1 MPDNTGLSGLTVNA
15 GTMDPVFDA
24 PGAKGYAVSVADDV
38 TSIVITPTTTDP
50 HAKVTSIP
58 PDTDTNSPGIQVNL
72 PIDRTRVDFTV
83 TAENGVTTRPFF
95 IEVFRDHPPATN
107 ARLSGLTLSDVT
119 FAEDFDS
126 RTYAYTTDVASTLT
140 ETTVT
145 ATPLDPDA
153 EAVIKL
159 NGTVD
164 ADGTVNLAA
173 GSNVITVEVTAED
186 GTTMQTY
193 TVTVTRMV
201 SNSAPTF
208 NSNMATRTLPE
219 NSSGG
224 TSVGSAVMATDS
236 DTLTYSLGGT
246 DVDSFNIDSSNGQ
259 IKTRNVA
266 TYDFESTKKTYDV
279 TVSVHDGKDTTGNT
293 DTTIDDAI
301 TVTINLT
308 NVNEAPS
315 VTGTSSKSES
325 ENRAVST
332 PIGNYTA
339 ADPDASSTFT
349 WSLEGDDADD
359 FRINPQGELRL
370 RSSPDYESRR
380 TATPTTSTTWQ

>member
-1 MPDNTGLSGLTVNA
+1 
-15 GTMDPVFDA
+15 
-24 PGAKGYAVSVADDV
+24 
-38 TSIVITPTTTDP
+38 
-50 HAKVTSIP
+50 
-58 PDTDTNSPGIQVNL
+58 
-72 PIDRTRVDFTV
+72 
-83 TAENGVTTRPFF
+83 
-95 IEVFRDHPPATN
+95 
-107 ARLSGLTLSDVT
+107 
-119 FAEDFDS
+119 
-126 RTYAYTTDVASTLT
+126 
-140 ETTVT
+140 
-145 ATPLDPDA
+145 
-153 EAVIKL
+153 
-159 NGTVD
+159 
-164 ADGTVNLAA
+164 
-173 GSNVITVEVTAED
+173 
-186 GTTMQTY
+186 
-193 TVTVTRMV
+193 
-201 SNSAPTF
+201 
-208 NSNMATRTLPE
+208 MATD
-219 NSSGG
+219 S
-224 TSVGSAVMATDS
+224 DS

-339 ADPDASSTFT
+339 ADPDASSHVHVVVGKGTTRTTFGST
-349 WSLEGDDADD
+349 RRA
-359 FRINPQGELRL
+359 
-370 RSSPDYESRR
+370 SSGSVVRPTTSPRR